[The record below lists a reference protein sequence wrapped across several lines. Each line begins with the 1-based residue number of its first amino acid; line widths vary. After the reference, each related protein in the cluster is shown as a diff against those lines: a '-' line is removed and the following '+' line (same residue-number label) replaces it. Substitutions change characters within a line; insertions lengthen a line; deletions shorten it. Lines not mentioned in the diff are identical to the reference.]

1 VQDAYGDSSALRL
14 DDVPMPVAGPGQVL
28 VEVRATSLH
37 VGDWHLMAG
46 LPLLVRPFLGLR
58 GPRQRIRGMDVAGL
72 VHSVGA
78 GVTAVAPGDEVF
90 GVVDGGLAQ
99 FAVGSASK
107 LAPKPAS
114 LTYEQ
119 AAAIPTSAATALH
132 AVRDVGRVRPGQR
145 VLVIGAS
152 GGVGI
157 FATQLARAFGAHVTG
172 VGSSAKLDLVRS
184 LGADDTIDY
193 TTTGLSGR
201 YDLIVDTAGLRSLG
215 SLRRLLTPAGTLV
228 IVGGEGGS
236 RLLGGLGRTLAA
248 PLAGAFSKQ
257 RLLGLVS
264 TTSAA
269 DIATLAGLVEAG
281 ELRPV
286 LDGTYA
292 LDDAA
297 EAMARL
303 ESGRAVGKVVVAPPY
318 RPSP

>member
-78 GVTAVAPGDEVF
+78 GVTAVAP
-90 GVVDGGLAQ
+90 GLAQ

-215 SLRRLLTPAGTLV
+215 SLRRLLTPAGILV

-248 PLAGAFSKQ
+248 PLAGAFSRQ

-269 DIATLAGLVEAG
+269 GLATLAGMVEAG

-286 LDGTYA
+286 LDGTFA

-303 ESGRAVGKVVVAPPY
+303 ESGRAVGKVVVAG
-318 RPSP
+318 

>member
-1 VQDAYGDSSALRL
+1 MRAVVHDVYGDASVLRL
-14 DDVPMPVAGPGQVL
+14 DEVPVPVAGPGQVL

-132 AVRDVGRVRPGQR
+132 AVRDVGRVRSGQR

-157 FATQLARAFGAHVTG
+157 FATQLARAFGANVTG
-172 VGSSAKLDLVRS
+172 VGSTAKLDLVRS
-184 LGADDTIDY
+184 LGADEVVDY

-201 YDLIVDTAGLRSLG
+201 YDVIVDTAGLRSLG
-215 SLRRLLTPAGTLV
+215 TLRRLLTPAGTLV

-269 DIATLAGLVEAG
+269 DLATLAALVETG

-286 LDGTYA
+286 LDGTFA

-297 EAMARL
+297 AAMARL
-303 ESGRAVGKVVVAPPY
+303 ESGRAVGKVVVTAG
-318 RPSP
+318 